1 MQKRVVI
8 TGMGVVAPN
17 GVGLAAFENAIKN
30 GTSGIKFDQQL
41 ADLDLVSP
49 NLVRSLSQI
58 ISAHCS

>member
-41 ADLDLVSP
+41 ADLDFSCQLV
-49 NLVRSLSQI
+49 VGQI
-58 ISAHCS
+58 